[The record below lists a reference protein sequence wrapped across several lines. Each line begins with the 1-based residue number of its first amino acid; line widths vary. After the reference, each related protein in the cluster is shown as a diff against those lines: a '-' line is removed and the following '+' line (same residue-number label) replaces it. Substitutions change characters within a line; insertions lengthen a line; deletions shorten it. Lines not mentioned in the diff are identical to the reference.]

1 MNTLKIC
8 SVLSGLIGMALLASV
23 SGGAPLNV
31 LVFLLPLALPLW
43 YLGAQ
48 KRSHHL
54 SVGTLTFTATRLFV
68 EVSVLMILF
77 LLLFSKNNMD
87 IVMLLN
93 FGIIQLATFTLVA
106 SICFYVISQNIA
118 KR

>member
-1 MNTLKIC
+1 M
-8 SVLSGLIGMALLASV
+8 SGFIGMASLASV

-48 KRSHHL
+48 KRGHHL
-54 SVGTLTFTATRLFV
+54 SAGTLTFTATRFFI
-68 EVSVLMILF
+68 EVSVLMIFFVLF
-77 LLLFSKNNMD
+77 FSKNNMD

-93 FGIIQLATFTLVA
+93 FGIVQLGMFTLIA
-106 SICFYVISQNIA
+106 SLCFYVISQNIA